1 MSVIRPMRADAVRNR
16 RKILDAAN
24 AQITARGPEVGMD
37 EIAQAAGV
45 AVGTLYRHFPT
56 KTDLVAAVV
65 AEYVLVVAD
74 DAQESLARARAG
86 SSRAADEVIG
96 FLTRVAESSADHH
109 AVKAAAQGLGV
120 EGHGDK
126 SDESR
131 ASAALAELITIGQ
144 ADGDIRAEVT
154 VDDIYLLMATAPTD
168 QPAPVRQRWLD
179 LILPGITTPSGWGRV
194 GREAAAEPVGRA
206 ARKSPAW

>member
-1 MSVIRPMRADAVRNR
+1 MQESHMSVIRPMRADAVRNR

-24 AQITARGPEVGMD
+24 AQITARGPDVGMD

-65 AEYVLVVAD
+65 GEYVVAVAD
-74 DAQESLARARAG
+74 DAQASLGRASVG
-86 SSRAADEVIG
+86 TSRAVDEVVG
-96 FLTRVAESSADHH
+96 FLSRVAESSADHH

-120 EGHGDK
+120 EGHGDE

-131 ASAALAELITIGQ
+131 ASGALAELIALAQ
-144 ADGDIRAEVT
+144 ADGDIRTEVT
-154 VDDIYLLMATAPTD
+154 VDDLYLLMATAPTD
-168 QPAPVRQRWLD
+168 EPAPVRQRWLD
-179 LILPGITTPSGWGRV
+179 LILPGITTP
-194 GREAAAEPVGRA
+194 PC
-206 ARKSPAW
+206 